1 MPERPARPAGGGTP
15 GLRPRWW
22 KVLRDLW
29 LHKARTA
36 LVIAAIVVGLV
47 GAGTVLDTWALLRVV
62 TRDGYLMTKPAAGTV
77 RFDVVDSALLA
88 SIRALPSVRAA
99 TARQTVSAR
108 IRTPEGWRTAIVQ
121 AGDELAAAELAII
134 VREQGMW
141 PPNDS
146 AVIVERS
153 SLEFARLAVGDTVML
168 QRGDGDPITLPVRG
182 VARDGSLAPGWMEHV
197 VYVYTTPR
205 TLAALASS
213 NASPASNASLA
224 PTDAVIPTDVLF
236 TVRGDPFDREHA
248 RRVARDVADAG
259 SRAGRRVV
267 SMTVPVPGE
276 HMHAG
281 QMNSLLYTQG
291 AFGVLSLLLSG
302 FLVVNLMTAMLTGQ
316 SREIGIMK
324 AIGARPA
331 QLVRMYLVLALLL
344 GLVASLVAV
353 PTAAS
358 LGVRYAAFAAE
369 LLNFDVHDARIP
381 AWVLVLQAAAGLL
394 LPVFAAAIPVW
405 RGCRVSVN
413 DALRDHAG
421 AESDRAMHVASTLV
435 TRPSRLI
442 RALGVRRPLLLSL
455 RNAFRRRERMAF
467 TLVTLSLGGAV
478 YLGALGL
485 RGSIRDSVSVLYGEI
500 MRFDLVLRFDDA
512 QPAGELESMARSTVG
527 VRDAGAWSSARAMLD
542 RHDGMLDGAFP
553 ITALDPRSALIAFPV
568 LEGAWLDDVVATDRL
583 PQLVVNQRLRD
594 QQPTLR
600 LGDTVSLVIDGRS
613 VLWRVRGLVESGPAP
628 MAYTTPS
635 MFASATRQRG
645 ARTLVV
651 ATEARTTAAQSDV
664 LQRLRDRYES
674 AGMHVANADLIQAN
688 RQSIEDHLLMVSGFL
703 LAMSQLTIL
712 IGGLG
717 LASTMSLAV
726 LERTRE
732 IGIMRAIGASH
743 GAIIGMVQVEAL
755 VIGGCSWVLAVPLS
769 IPVSVLLARAFSR
782 IMIPVPVH
790 YIPDVGGMLLW
801 LLVVVVVSAVSSAWP
816 ARRAVGVPTATAL
829 AYE

>member
-1 MPERPARPAGGGTP
+1 MPERPAHGAGRGTSR
-15 GLRPRWW
+15 LRPRWW

-88 SIRALPSVRAA
+88 SIRALPTVRAA

-121 AGDELAAAELAII
+121 AGDELAGGELAII

-141 PPNDS
+141 PPNDG

-153 SLEFARLAVGDTVML
+153 SLEFARLAMGDSVIL
-168 QRGDGDPITLPVRG
+168 QRGDGDPLTLPVRG
-182 VARDGSLAPGWMEHV
+182 VARDGSLAPGWMENV

-205 TLAALASS
+205 TLAALTSS
-213 NASPASNASLA
+213 NASPAAA
-224 PTDAVIPTDVLF
+224 DEVIPTDVLF
-236 TVRGDPFDREHA
+236 TVRGDPFDRAHA

-259 SRAGRRVV
+259 GRAGRRVV
-267 SMTVPVPGE
+267 SMSVPVPGE

-331 QLVRMYLVLALLL
+331 HLVRMYLVLALLL

-353 PTAAS
+353 PTAAF
-358 LGVRYAAFAAE
+358 LGVRYAEFAAE

-381 AWVLVLQAAAGLL
+381 AWVLVLQVAAGLL
-394 LPVFAAAIPVW
+394 LPVFAAAVPVW

-421 AESDRAMHVASTLV
+421 AASDRAMHEVSASV
-435 TRPSRLI
+435 RRPSRLAA
-442 RALGVRRPLLLSL
+442 ALGVRRPLLLSL

-485 RGSIRDSVSVLYGEI
+485 RGSIRDSVNVLYGEI
-500 MRFDLVLRFDDA
+500 MRFDLVLRFDEV
-512 QPAGELESMARSTVG
+512 QQAGPLESMARSTVG
-527 VRDAGAWSSARAMLD
+527 VRDAGAWSGARAMLD

-553 ITALDPRSALIAFPV
+553 ITALDPRSAVIAFPV
-568 LEGAWLDDVVATDRL
+568 LEGAWLEDGVATDRL

-635 MFASATRQRG
+635 MFASATGQRG

-755 VIGGCSWVLAVPLS
+755 VIGACSWVLAVPLS

-790 YIPDVGGMLLW
+790 YLPDAGGMLLW
-801 LLVVVVVSAVSSAWP
+801 LVVVVVVSAISSAWP

>member
-1 MPERPARPAGGGTP
+1 
-15 GLRPRWW
+15 L
-22 KVLRDLW
+22 
-29 LHKARTA
+29 
-36 LVIAAIVVGLV
+36 
-47 GAGTVLDTWALLRVV
+47 
-62 TRDGYLMTKPAAGTV
+62 Y
-77 RFDVVDSALLA
+77 
-88 SIRALPSVRAA
+88 
-99 TARQTVSAR
+99 
-108 IRTPEGWRTAIVQ
+108 
-121 AGDELAAAELAII
+121 
-134 VREQGMW
+134 
-141 PPNDS
+141 
-146 AVIVERS
+146 
-153 SLEFARLAVGDTVML
+153 
-168 QRGDGDPITLPVRG
+168 GDGPPVGITVIG
-182 VARDGSLAPGWMEHV
+182 IARDVGLAPGWMEHV

-405 RGCRVSVN
+405 RGCRLDNVSCAIMWV
-413 DALRDHAG
+413 RSRTVRCTGQHA
-421 AESDRAMHVASTLV
+421 V

-442 RALGVRRPLLLSL
+442 RALGAAAAVAVTQCIPGESVWHSRLRCHWRRVPVPRVAWITAIPSACCTARL
-455 RNAFRRRERMAF
+455 RA
-467 TLVTLSLGGAV
+467 
-478 YLGALGL
+478 
-485 RGSIRDSVSVLYGEI
+485 
-500 MRFDLVLRFDDA
+500 FDLVLPDDA

-703 LAMSQLTIL
+703 LAMSQLTYHRRL
-712 IGGLG
+712 

>member
-1 MPERPARPAGGGTP
+1 MPERPARAAGSGSP

-77 RFDVVDSALLA
+77 RFDVVDAALMA
-88 SIRALPSVRAA
+88 WIRALPTVRAA

-121 AGDELAAAELAII
+121 AGDELAAAEMAII
-134 VREQGMW
+134 VREQGTW
-141 PPNDS
+141 PPDHD
-146 AVIVERS
+146 AVVIERS
-153 SLEFARLAVGDTVML
+153 SLDFARLAVGDTVIL

-182 VARDGSLAPGWMEHV
+182 VARDGSLAPGWMENV

-205 TLAALASS
+205 TLAALTAST
-213 NASPASNASLA
+213 ASPAS
-224 PTDAVIPTDVLF
+224 TDAVTPTDVLF

-353 PTAAS
+353 PTAAF
-358 LGVRYAAFAAE
+358 LGGRYADFAAE
-369 LLNFDVHDARIP
+369 LLNFDVRDARIP
-381 AWVLVLQAAAGLL
+381 VWVLVLQAAAGLL
-394 LPVFAAAIPVW
+394 VPVFAAAVPVW
-405 RGCRVSVN
+405 RGCRISVN

-421 AESDRAMHVASTLV
+421 AESDRAMHVAGTAV
-435 TRPSRLI
+435 TRPSRLAG
-442 RALGVRRPLLLSL
+442 ALGVRRPLLLSL
-455 RNAFRRRERMAF
+455 RNAFRRRERMVF

-485 RGSIRDSVSVLYGEI
+485 RGSIRDSVNVLYGEI

-512 QPAGELESMARSTVG
+512 QQADQLESMAHRTVG
-527 VRDAGAWSSARAMLD
+527 VRDADAWSGARAMLD

-553 ITALDPRSALIAFPV
+553 ITALDPRSTVIAFPV
-568 LEGAWLDDVVATDRL
+568 LEGQWLDDGVATDRL

-594 QQPTLR
+594 QEPTLR

-613 VLWRVRGLVESGPAP
+613 AVWRVRGLVESGPAP
-628 MAYTTPS
+628 MAYATPS
-635 MFASATRQRG
+635 MFAAATGQRG

-651 ATEARTTAAQSDV
+651 ATDARTTAAQSEV
-664 LQRLRDRYES
+664 LQRLRDGYES

-688 RQSIEDHLLMVSGFL
+688 RKSIEDHLLMVSGFL

-755 VIGGCSWVLAVPLS
+755 VIGACSWVLAVPLS

-790 YIPDVGGMLLW
+790 YVPDVGGMLLW
-801 LLVVVVVSAVSSAWP
+801 LIVVVVVSAVSSTWP